1 MLLISFIVTSQHA
14 QNIVKLD
21 ASNRAGFTYSV
32 CYRVKVWSQ
41 AQNSFHFFLLT
52 LLKVLFVQVN
62 KDIWSNA
69 SFRQNKTKQKKNVL
83 MMANT
88 VVLLKCDNMRASALS
103 VRTWQWLPT
112 ASLNKWVKCR
122 EKFPL
127 RDNKV
132 YIKIFIFPKQVQCKL
147 YTHTQWNTKYLTYG

>member
-1 MLLISFIVTSQHA
+1 MPVSNAIFLCSILLKLCCSSLIVTSQHA

-21 ASNRAGFTYSV
+21 ASNGAGFTYSV

-52 LLKVLFVQVN
+52 LLKVLFVRVN

-69 SFRQNKTKQKKNVL
+69 SFRQNKTKQNVL

-88 VVLLKCDNMRASALS
+88 VVLHKCDNMRASALR
-103 VRTWQWLPT
+103 VRT
-112 ASLNKWVKCR
+112 
-122 EKFPL
+122 
-127 RDNKV
+127 
-132 YIKIFIFPKQVQCKL
+132 
-147 YTHTQWNTKYLTYG
+147 